1 LPFDLLNKS
10 RKIHVEFLS
19 EVDSLREAFINTL
32 IVSGYVDSPDPV
44 AVTMNDVREFLSD
57 LNLEGTA
64 DVIPDHLENV
74 LLDLIQELG
83 EDLDEEEAELLTKEV
98 IRTAQKLL
106 DVVVHE
112 KDTVTSSSEAVFF
125 KRWSRLLF
133 LSEGPDPLKRIL
145 SGEGMLDEFE
155 FETLLDRLLI
165 FSEAEASQVIERL
178 PWRRMAPNQIVR
190 LFHHAQTYQGLI
202 AKSVSLEAFTALD
215 LVDLLEELD
224 PDVVKNLLRSLQ
236 KALAKASF
244 TLEDLEL
251 LAGLPD
257 PEASVLLRM
266 ANPPADLELT
276 QILVEFRDATERMR
290 QVLFAS
296 CMGSEI
302 FPELLA
308 EAWSIDPDFV
318 KRQLKALP
326 PAQIG
331 PFFDSATPNRRPK
344 VVTSKS
350 KDPELDFGS
359 KMLNSL
365 FKSLS
370 KGKKGAA
377 VKFFNKG

>member
-1 LPFDLLNKS
+1 LLLLNHRLEILVSREEYESLSDLACHRLAEMSIFTESELHTIKSMKLEDQLFSTLALVEYYENELERYQFLLRLKEILPFDLLNKS

-224 PDVVKNLLRSLQ
+224 PDVVKN
-236 KALAKASF
+236 
-244 TLEDLEL
+244 
-251 LAGLPD
+251 
-257 PEASVLLRM
+257 
-266 ANPPADLELT
+266 
-276 QILVEFRDATERMR
+276 
-290 QVLFAS
+290 
-296 CMGSEI
+296 
-302 FPELLA
+302 
-308 EAWSIDPDFV
+308 
-318 KRQLKALP
+318 
-326 PAQIG
+326 
-331 PFFDSATPNRRPK
+331 
-344 VVTSKS
+344 
-350 KDPELDFGS
+350 
-359 KMLNSL
+359 
-365 FKSLS
+365 
-370 KGKKGAA
+370 
-377 VKFFNKG
+377 